1 MNAMDEAKA
10 RAKQIDRIVWH
21 CAALPLAVVEA
32 IAHVASALG
41 TAEPDFVP
49 PAPEPEAEAPRPRDT
64 LPAGAPPY
72 EEP

>member
-1 MNAMDEAKA
+1 MNAMDEAKE

-21 CAALPLAVVEA
+21 CAVLPLAVVEA

-49 PAPEPEAEAPRPRDT
+49 PDGVPRPRDT